1 MAALPEFQN
10 ALSRV
15 GAGTL
20 YSTALTGTASLANA
34 SIEFFAYGLSQT
46 GPGFT
51 VTSTLNET
59 NLRSQGAGM
68 PAQQSFVV
76 HGIALSYSYCT
87 TTGNSA
93 HTPISSG
100 DLHNLTDNGTLLS
113 WIWSD
118 GTPVEITNT
127 SMIGSGGGV
136 GAYGVAG
143 TAGGVASEL
152 GIGRGIFKLPAPVPL
167 YPLASFRIGMR
178 FPYTAFTNPS
188 GLNIAIRVT
197 FLGQYNFLT
206 PQG

>member
-1 MAALPEFQN
+1 MSALPTFQN
-10 ALSRV
+10 IMSRV

-20 YSTALTGTASLANA
+20 YSSVLVPAGTSLANQA
-34 SIEFFAYGLSQT
+34 VEFFAYGLSQQ
-46 GPGFT
+46 GPGYT

-68 PAQQSFVV
+68 PAQQSFIV
-76 HGIALSYSYCT
+76 HGIAMSYSYCT
-87 TTGNSA
+87 TAGVSS
-93 HTPISSG
+93 HTPITSA
-100 DLHNLTDNGTLLS
+100 DLHNLTDNGALLS
-113 WIWSD
+113 WTWAD

-136 GAYGVAG
+136 GGFGVAG
-143 TAGGVASEL
+143 TLGNIPSEL

-167 YPLASFRIGMR
+167 YPLAAFRIQLKW
-178 FPYTAFTNPS
+178 PYSATAPTS
-188 GLNIAIRVT
+188 TIAIRTT